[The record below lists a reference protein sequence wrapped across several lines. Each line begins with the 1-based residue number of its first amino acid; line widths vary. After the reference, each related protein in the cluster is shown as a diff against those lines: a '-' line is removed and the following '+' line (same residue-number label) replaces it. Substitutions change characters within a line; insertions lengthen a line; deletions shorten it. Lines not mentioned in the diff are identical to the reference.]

1 MSIKDLLGKSIIV
14 FDGAMGTQLQTEGL
28 MVGELP
34 EVLNIEHA
42 DIVKNIHLKYL
53 DAGCDVVTTNTF
65 GANRLRAE
73 GSGYSVHD
81 LVSSAVK
88 NCRAAVSESGKNA
101 FVALDIGPSGKIIGM
116 MGDIDFDESYELNKE
131 QVLAGVEA
139 GADLIIFETFS
150 DLYEIKSGIL
160 AAKENSNLPVFCTLT
175 FESDGR
181 MLMGS
186 DVETTIY
193 ALQDMGI
200 DAIGINC
207 SLGPEDTLPLIAR
220 MAKISKLPIIVQPN
234 AGLPREENGETYYDV
249 EIEPFVECMMKML
262 EVGVA
267 VCGGCCGTSPDYIA
281 ALRAAIDAVP
291 VGEQKN
297 RFKGIDPTFL
307 AKKIE
312 ASVPSV
318 CATTKT
324 TLMDGRVRVI
334 GERINPTGKKAL
346 KEALK
351 NSDYDYVLEE
361 AVSQV
366 AAGAEIVDINAGSPE
381 IDEGAALEQIV
392 RIISA
397 KGDIPLV
404 IDGKVP
410 EFIDRAVRICR
421 GKPIINSVSGESES
435 LNSIL
440 PIAAKY
446 GTPVIALTL
455 DDNGLPKTA
464 EERIA
469 ILKRIMAE
477 AAKYGISKD
486 RIVADTLALTVSV
499 EAESLGES
507 VRALRMAKE
516 ECGVKTTIGSSNV
529 SFGLPDRPLVNGTFL
544 AMAVY
549 AGLDAPI
556 TDPTVEEYM
565 DTIRAAEVLTGKDLG
580 AEDYISSR
588 VIKPLD
594 EAKVAADAI
603 ADFQAKENRED
614 GALLREHIIN
624 GAPEKAAA
632 ETKII
637 LENHDALWIID
648 HIIVPVMETIGDS
661 YEDGTIF
668 LPQMIRS
675 ADAVKKAF
683 EVLKASMSESGN
695 ERHADKI
702 VLATVKGDIHDIGKN
717 IVKSMLENYGYEIID
732 LGKDVPPEVVVE
744 AVRKDNV
751 GLVGLSALMTTTV
764 HSMEETI
771 VQLREAGLDCKVAV
785 GGAVMTKEYAEK
797 IGADF
802 YCANAVD
809 SVRAAK
815 EVFSPQ

>member
-1 MSIKDLLGKSIIV
+1 MRITEILGKKIIV
-14 FDGAMGTQLQTEGL
+14 FDGAMGTQLQAAGL
-28 MVGELP
+28 MCGELP
-34 EVLNIEHA
+34 EVLNIESA
-42 DIVKNIHLKYL
+42 DVVKDIHLKYL
-53 DAGCDVVTTNTF
+53 NAGCDVVTTNTF

-73 GSGYSVHD
+73 GSGYSVYD
-81 LVSSAVK
+81 LVSNAVK
-88 NCRAAVSESGKNA
+88 NCRSAVRESGKDA
-101 FVALDIGPSGKIIGM
+101 FVALDIGPSGKMIGM
-116 MGDIDFDESYELNKE
+116 MGDIDFDEAYELNKE
-131 QVLAGVEA
+131 QVLAGVDA

-150 DLYEIKSGIL
+150 DLYEIKTGIL
-160 AAKENSNLPVFCTLT
+160 AAKENSDLPVFCTLT
-175 FESDGR
+175 FEKDGR

-207 SLGPEDTLPLIAR
+207 SLGPQDTLPLIEK

-234 AGLPREENGETYYDV
+234 AGLPKEKDGETYYDV
-249 EIEPFVECMMKML
+249 EIGPYVEYMLKML
-262 EVGVA
+262 DAGVA

-291 VGEQKN
+291 EDEQKR
-297 RFKGIDPTFL
+297 RFPGIDPAFL
-307 AKKIE
+307 ASKIE
-312 ASVPSV
+312 ASVPSI

-334 GERINPTGKKAL
+334 GERINPTGKKIL
-346 KEALK
+346 KEALIK
-351 NSDYDYVLEE
+351 GDYDYVLEE
-361 AVSQV
+361 AVSQTS
-366 AAGAEIVDINAGSPE
+366 AGAEIIDINAGSPD
-381 IDEGAALEQIV
+381 IDEGAVLEQMV
-392 RIISA
+392 RAISG
-397 KGDIPLV
+397 KGDIPLM

-410 EFIDRAVRICR
+410 EYIDRAVRICR
-421 GKPIINSVSGESES
+421 GKPIINSVSGEKES
-435 LNSIL
+435 MDAIF

-455 DDNGLPKTA
+455 DDNGLPGSA
-464 EERIA
+464 AERID
-469 ILKRIMAE
+469 ILKKIIEE
-477 AAKYGISKD
+477 AAKYGIGKD

-499 EAESLGES
+499 EADSLGES
-507 VRALRMAKE
+507 VRALKMAKE
-516 ECGVKTTIGSSNV
+516 VCGVKTTMGSSNV
-529 SFGLPDRPLVNGTFL
+529 SFGLPDRPLVNSTFL

-556 TDPTVEEYM
+556 TDPTVAAYM

-580 AEDYISSR
+580 AEDYVSSR
-588 VIKPLD
+588 VVKPVD

-603 ADFQAKENRED
+603 ADFKAKEKRED
-614 GALLREHIIN
+614 GALLKEHIIS

-632 ETKII
+632 ETEVI
-637 LENHDALWIID
+637 LGNHDPLWIID
-648 HIIVPVMETIGDS
+648 HIIVPVMEKIGDD

-683 EVLKASMSESGN
+683 EVLKSSMTESGK

-732 LGKDVPPEVVVE
+732 LGKDVPPETIVE

-751 GLVGLSALMTTTV
+751 SLVGLSALMTTTV
-764 HSMEETI
+764 HSMEATI

-809 SVRAAK
+809 GVRAAK
-815 EVFSPQ
+815 EVFGK